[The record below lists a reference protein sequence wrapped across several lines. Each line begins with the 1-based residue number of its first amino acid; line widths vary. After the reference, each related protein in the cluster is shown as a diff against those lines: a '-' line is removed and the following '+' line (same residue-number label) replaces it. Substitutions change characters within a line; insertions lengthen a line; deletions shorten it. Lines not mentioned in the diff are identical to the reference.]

1 MGFGFEDLTD
11 VAKLQQSQI
20 QLAEVALQENQ
31 EKQNLDIKYVG
42 SKGLNYL
49 AAKFE
54 SSPVFLQNSDNKMG
68 FKIVDQVSP

>member
-11 VAKLQQSQI
+11 VHKLQQSQLQI
-20 QLAEVALQENQ
+20 AEAALQENQ
-31 EKQNLDIKYVG
+31 EKQNLEIKYVG

-54 SSPVFLQNSDNKMG
+54 NSSGYLQNSENMLG
-68 FKIVDQVSP
+68 FKIIPEKSP